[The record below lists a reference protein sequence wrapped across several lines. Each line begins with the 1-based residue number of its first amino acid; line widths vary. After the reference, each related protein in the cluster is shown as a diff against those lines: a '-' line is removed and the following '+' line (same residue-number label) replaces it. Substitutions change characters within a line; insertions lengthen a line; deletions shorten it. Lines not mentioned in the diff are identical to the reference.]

1 MNRDNAYYLDTN
13 IIAYYLFD
21 KNIDDNLDNKVLK
34 LLSES
39 ANFFYASYV
48 AVKELIHLVKQE
60 KIKLSKQQKNKTILN
75 LLNEARIAISPVTE
89 KHLGVYETLF
99 YMQDHN
105 DPNDMLIIAQSIS
118 DKIPVIS
125 SDKSFKLYENQG
137 LQLVF
142 NKR

>member
-1 MNRDNAYYLDTN
+1 MKRDNAYYLDTN

-21 KNIDDNLDNKVLK
+21 KNIDDNLDNRILK
-34 LLSES
+34 LLSDS
-39 ANFFYASYV
+39 SNFFYTSYV

-60 KIKLSKQQKNKTILN
+60 KIKLSKNQKNKTILN
-75 LLNEARIAISPVTE
+75 LLSEACIVISPVTKE
-89 KHLGVYETLF
+89 HLAVYETLC
-99 YMQDHN
+99 YVKGHN

-118 DKIPVIS
+118 DKIPVVS
-125 SDKSFKLYENQG
+125 SDKYFKLYENQG